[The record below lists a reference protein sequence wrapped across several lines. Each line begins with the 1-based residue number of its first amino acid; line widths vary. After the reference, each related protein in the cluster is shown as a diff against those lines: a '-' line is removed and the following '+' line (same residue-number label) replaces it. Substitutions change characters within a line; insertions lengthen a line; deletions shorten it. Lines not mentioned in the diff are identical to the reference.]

1 MEDKKSLIKLKT
13 FTTRLEA
20 EFARGY
26 LEVNGII
33 AFVAADDEGG
43 MYPYPMSPTVNAVRL
58 IVAKKDFE
66 KAVKLL
72 EMVK

>member
-26 LEVNGII
+26 LEANSIKT
-33 AFVAADDEGG
+33 FVAADDEGG

-58 IVAKKDFE
+58 LVPKKDFE
-66 KAVKLL
+66 KALKLL
-72 EMVK
+72 EMVE